1 MIAAWWYVAR
11 VIEFSRVS
19 KTYAAASGP
28 SVTNLSLT
36 IGDGVFQILAG
47 PSGCGKTT
55 TLNMLNRLIER
66 DAGSIRIDGR
76 DIRDEDPVALRRR
89 IGYAFQEAGLF
100 PHMTVAENIAITPR
114 LLGWNA
120 AECDARVDEL
130 LTLIRLPD
138 ISDRFPRQ
146 LSGGQRQRVALA
158 RALAARPKILL
169 LDEPFGALDPLTRDE
184 IADDYRRIH
193 DELHLTTVM
202 VTHDMTEALLLGDR
216 IAVMRDG
223 SIAQIGTPQELM
235 AKPADDFV
243 ARMIATPQRRAK
255 RLAAA
260 MGENAP

>member
-114 LLGWNA
+114 LLGWNS
-120 AECDARVDEL
+120 AEQKKRVEEL
-130 LTLIRLPD
+130 LALIRLPN
-138 ISDRFPRQ
+138 IADRFSRD
-146 LSGGQRQRVALA
+146 LSG
-158 RALAARPKILL
+158 
-169 LDEPFGALDPLTRDE
+169 
-184 IADDYRRIH
+184 
-193 DELHLTTVM
+193 
-202 VTHDMTEALLLGDR
+202 
-216 IAVMRDG
+216 
-223 SIAQIGTPQELM
+223 
-235 AKPADDFV
+235 
-243 ARMIATPQRRAK
+243 
-255 RLAAA
+255 
-260 MGENAP
+260 